1 LTVESIPWRFPVLR
15 FYLACALLVLCS
27 PSRALPDSVASVTGR
42 VVAEGGEPVE
52 GADVCLEAM
61 DGPPPPG
68 RQYAV
73 RQDTVKTD
81 KGGKFEIHVAAGR
94 YAIHAFKVEDGYPD
108 SAFAFS
114 LAPNREV
121 PKVHLSP
128 GQNLS
133 FGDVK
138 LGPKPAVLHLT
149 AVDAA
154 TGGTLEEAEYTL
166 CQVLRPTYCITS
178 SASGVYDVSAP
189 PTEITIDV
197 SANGYVKTRYQEK
210 GNSFVS
216 PGPGEQ
222 RSIAVKLARQ

>member
-1 LTVESIPWRFPVLR
+1 MR
-15 FYLACALLVLCS
+15 FYLVCVLLLLCV
-27 PSRALPDSVASVTGR
+27 PSRALPDTVASVRGR
-42 VVAEGGEPVE
+42 VVTDDGEPVR
-52 GADVCLEAM
+52 GAEVYLNPM

-68 RQYAV
+68 RRY

-81 KGGKFEIHVAAGR
+81 KGGKFEIHAIAGQ

-114 LAPNREV
+114 LAPNREI

-133 FGDVK
+133 FGDLK

-149 AVDAA
+149 AVDAL
-154 TGGTLEEAEYTL
+154 TGGTLEAAEYTL
-166 CQVLRPTYCITS
+166 CQALRPTYCIAS

-197 SANGYVKTRYQEK
+197 SASGYVKTRYQEK

-216 PGPGEQ
+216 PRPGEQ
-222 RSIAVKLARQ
+222 RSIGVKLARE

>member
-1 LTVESIPWRFPVLR
+1 LR
-15 FYLACALLVLCS
+15 FYLVCVLLLLCV
-27 PSRALPDSVASVTGR
+27 PSRALPDTIASVTGR
-42 VVAEGGEPVE
+42 VVTEEGEPVE
-52 GADVCLEAM
+52 GAEVYLETM
-61 DGPPPPG
+61 DGPPS
-68 RQYAV
+68 A
-73 RQDTVKTD
+73 RQDTVKTYKD
-81 KGGKFEIHVAAGR
+81 GKFEIHASAGR

-114 LAPNREV
+114 LAPNREI

-128 GQNLS
+128 GQNLP
-133 FGDVK
+133 FGDLK

-149 AVDAA
+149 AVDAV
-154 TGGTLEEAEYTL
+154 TGGTLEQAEYTL

-178 SASGVYDVSAP
+178 SVSGVYDVSAP

-197 SANGYVKTRYQEK
+197 SSRGYAKARYHEK

-222 RSIAVKLARQ
+222 RSIAVKLARQQ

>member
-1 LTVESIPWRFPVLR
+1 VKGAEV
-15 FYLACALLVLCS
+15 YLD
-27 PSRALPDSVASVTGR
+27 P
-42 VVAEGGEPVE
+42 
-52 GADVCLEAM
+52 M

-68 RQYAV
+68 RQYAF

-81 KGGKFEIHVAAGR
+81 KNGKFEIHVAAGR

-108 SAFAFS
+108 SVFAFS
-114 LAPNREV
+114 LAPNSEI

-128 GQNLS
+128 GRNLS
-133 FGDVK
+133 FGDLK

-149 AVDAA
+149 AVDAV
-154 TGGTLEEAEYTL
+154 TGGTLEGAEYTL

-178 SASGVYDVSAP
+178 NASGVYDVSAP
-189 PTEITIDV
+189 PTEITIEV
-197 SANGYVKTRYQEK
+197 SAKGYAKTRYQEK
-210 GNSFVS
+210 GTSFVS